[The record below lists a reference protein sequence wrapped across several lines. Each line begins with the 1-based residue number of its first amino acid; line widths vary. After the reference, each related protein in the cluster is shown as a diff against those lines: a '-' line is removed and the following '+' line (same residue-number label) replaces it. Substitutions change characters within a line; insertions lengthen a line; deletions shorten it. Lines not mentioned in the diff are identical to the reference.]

1 MVAPIIAAAIPIV
14 SDLIDRFLPNGAE
27 REKVK
32 LEYEAKI
39 TEAITAVDMA
49 QIEINKVEAAS
60 SNIFVAGWRPACGWL
75 GVFGLAYHAI
85 LQPLLLFLVAL
96 YGVTITLPVF
106 DTSILMTLL
115 VGMLGMGTM
124 RSFDKYQ
131 ETDTKVILPWLK
143 RNKYYG

>member
-1 MVAPIIAAAIPIV
+1 MVAPILAAALPIV
-14 SDLIDRFLPNGAE
+14 GDLIDRFLPNSAE

-39 TEAITAVDMA
+39 TAAITAVDMA
-49 QIEINKVEAAS
+49 QIDINKIEAAHS
-60 SNIFVAGWRPACGWL
+60 SLFVAGWRPACGWV

-85 LQPLLLFLVAL
+85 LQPFLMFIAELAKYKV
-96 YGVTITLPVF
+96 TLPVF

-115 VGMLGMGTM
+115 VGMLGMGTL

-131 ETDTKVILPWLK
+131 ETDTKVTLPWLK
-143 RNKYYG
+143 RNK

>member
-1 MVAPIIAAAIPIV
+1 MVAPIIAAAVPII
-14 SDLIDRFLPNGAE
+14 SDLIDRFLPNSAE

-39 TEAITAVDMA
+39 TEAITSVDMA

-60 SNIFVAGWRPACGWL
+60 NSLFVAGWRPACGWV

-85 LQPLLLFLVAL
+85 LQPLLIFIAQGLG
-96 YGVTITLPVF
+96 YNPTLPVF

-143 RNKYYG
+143 RNK

>member
-1 MVAPIIAAAIPIV
+1 MAAPIIAAAIPIIG
-14 SDLIDRFLPNGAE
+14 DLIDRFLPNSAE
-27 REKVK
+27 REKIK

-39 TEAITAVDMA
+39 TEAITSVDMA

-60 SNIFVAGWRPACGWL
+60 SNLFVAGWRPACGWL

-85 LQPLLLFLVAL
+85 LQPFFMFIAAL
-96 YGVTITLPVF
+96 AEYKIDLPVF

-131 ETDTKVILPWLK
+131 ETDTKVVLPWLK
-143 RNKYYG
+143 RNK